1 MENFIYSLKQPL
13 NYYKG
18 GEKLES
24 YQLEITSPSMK
35 TYKYSSKISQM
46 MMSALMDA
54 EKFADR
60 DVKKKEEDIDKNIP
74 PDALKMMV
82 MTSNCDLE
90 LLRDRFIKY
99 CTHNCYV
106 SMEEGIIIKEEAFDS
121 LSVEDFENLLF
132 GFCSFFIMPSLLN
145 MA

>member
-1 MENFIYSLKQPL
+1 
-13 NYYKG
+13 
-18 GEKLES
+18 
-24 YQLEITSPSMK
+24 
-35 TYKYSSKISQM
+35 M